1 MLRRGRRSAAAA
13 AYLFLAALLLL
24 LLSHYPSHP
33 SPRGPHRRL
42 KLRLGGP
49 PSDPRLRRPAAFDPV
64 VAEIENRLEYS
75 DGEGLADEEDYLN
88 DEARFNVTD
97 RLASIF
103 PRLDVAPA
111 DGFVDRNELAEWILR
126 SAEREMI
133 RRTAREMGAIDLDG
147 DGFVSFEEFK
157 PSPWVRKSRSE
168 SFFAVV
174 VVM

>member
-1 MLRRGRRSAAAA
+1 MRRRGRPSPAA
-13 AYLFLAALLLL
+13 AYLVLAALLLL
-24 LLSHYPSHP
+24 LLSHSPSHP
-33 SPRGPHRRL
+33 SPHRPHRRL

-49 PSDPRLRRPAAFDPV
+49 PSDPRLHRPAAFDPV
-64 VAEIENRLEYS
+64 VAEIEQRLENS

-103 PRLDVAPA
+103 PRVDVAPA
-111 DGFVDRNELAEWILR
+111 DGFLDRNELMDWILR
-126 SAEREMI
+126 GAEREMM
-133 RRTAREMGAIDLDG
+133 RRTARDMGAIDLDG

-157 PSPWVRKSRSE
+157 PSPWARRSRSE

-174 VVM
+174 VVI